1 MNDEGPSG
9 TVAALFAVDPAGLG
23 GVALRARA
31 GGHRETWLQLLPPE
45 GHEPVRQEPV
55 GAAPA
60 DQCFNSWRNRPGR
73 ALHSHQKLP
82 AYAVECRTTSLPA
95 AFKRCRMTPA
105 GGVISFAGHTRRLQ
119 KLFQPKISL

>member
-1 MNDEGPSG
+1 MAAGSFLVGRPPKAAHQ
-9 TVAALFAVDPAGLG
+9 TLLALARQRVARCTLNFAAQ
-23 GVALRARA
+23 
-31 GGHRETWLQLLPPE
+31 T
-45 GHEPVRQEPV
+45 V

-119 KLFQPKISL
+119 KLFQPKISLWDS